1 LLPLTS
7 YSQYPLAEL
16 SSASGWHCRRGTNL
30 QALVA
35 VPVGVGREKVSIPKM
50 GA

>member
-1 LLPLTS
+1 MFCMELPLQTK
-7 YSQYPLAEL
+7 
-16 SSASGWHCRRGTNL
+16 GF

-50 GA
+50 GRSPKKVR